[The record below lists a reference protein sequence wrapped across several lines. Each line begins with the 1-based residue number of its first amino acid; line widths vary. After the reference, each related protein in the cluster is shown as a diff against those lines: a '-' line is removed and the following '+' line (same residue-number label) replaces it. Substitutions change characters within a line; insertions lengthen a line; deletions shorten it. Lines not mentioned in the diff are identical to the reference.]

1 MQLKDEDIVNF
12 QALYKSEFGIEIS
25 KDDAYE
31 KGSKLLGL
39 MSAIYKPIPKENQEQ
54 LNEQETTSSQAT
66 N

>member
-1 MQLKDEDIVNF
+1 MVLSDEDIANF

-39 MSAIYKPIPKENQEQ
+39 MSAIYKPIPKEDQEQ
-54 LNEQETTSSQAT
+54 LIEQESTSYQTT

>member
-1 MQLKDEDIVNF
+1 MGLSDQDIANF

-39 MSAIYKPIPKENQEQ
+39 MSVIYKPIPKEDQEQ
-54 LNEQETTSSQAT
+54 LIEQESTSSQT
-66 N
+66 IN

>member
-1 MQLKDEDIVNF
+1 MQLKEEDIVNF

-39 MSAIYKPIPKENQEQ
+39 MSAIYKPIPKEDQEK
-54 LNEQETTSSQAT
+54 LIEQASTSSQ